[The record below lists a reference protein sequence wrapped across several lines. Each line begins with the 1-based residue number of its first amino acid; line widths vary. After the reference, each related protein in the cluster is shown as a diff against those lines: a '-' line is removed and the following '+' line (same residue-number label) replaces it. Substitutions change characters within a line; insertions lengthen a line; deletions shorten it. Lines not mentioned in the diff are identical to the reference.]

1 MFPPRPL
8 VGVSV
13 CLFDDRGAALLILR
27 SRAPFQGL
35 WSLPG
40 GRVEWGERL
49 EAAARRELEEET
61 GIRLPALALSQVHE
75 AIDKTAHAVIAVFRA
90 DGPVSAQPLAG
101 DDAADARF
109 FERSEIEAMD
119 RDGRTT
125 AGLASVVHRAALR

>member
-1 MFPPRPL
+1 MSPHRPI

-13 CLFDDRGAALLILR
+13 CVFDRAGAALLVLR

-61 GIRLPALALSQVHE
+61 GIRLPALAFSQVHE
-75 AIDKTAHAVIAVFRA
+75 AIDETAHAVIAVFRA
-90 DGPVSAQPLAG
+90 DAPVASGATAA

-109 FERSEIEAMD
+109 FPRAEIAQMD
-119 RDGRTT
+119 RAGRTT
-125 AGLASVVHRAALR
+125 AGLAEVVERAAGA